1 MKYFLGIDIGTTHT
15 KAVIIN
21 HNGQLLFESKKG
33 YDLLHPQPGF
43 EEQDPV
49 LIMDAVATVIKKALL
64 TVPSD
69 DEVAAISFSAAMHSL
84 IPVDSTGKPIHNA
97 IIWADTRSQKES
109 EEIASQPDAEKIVQ
123 ATGIPIHPMSPL
135 CKIVWFKKRMPEVFK
150 KTCRFISIK
159 EYVFFCLFGKY
170 LVDYSVA
177 SATGLFNVKQR
188 KWDGTALRMAGI
200 EEGKLSFP
208 VSTLHSENE
217 LLPEYAKL
225 FNIRKEIPF
234 IIGSS
239 DGCLANLGSGA
250 VQQGETALT
259 IGTSG
264 AVRMTVNNGL
274 ELSVKNRLFLYPLT
288 DDLYVSGG
296 AINNGGIV
304 LQWLSEFFSNEEN
317 PGKDQYTELL
327 SLAEKISPG
336 AEGLFFLPYLLG
348 ERAPIWDA
356 NAKGVLVGLTLK
368 HKKGHVVRAA
378 MEGVSYTL
386 AQLVNKLEN
395 TYGPIKEI
403 NVSGGFV
410 QSAFWV
416 QLIANITGKKI
427 NVTEMA
433 DASAMGAAYLGMFGT
448 GNLKNLEE
456 VKEFVKVT
464 RVFEPDPAIHENY
477 VQLAGFFDSLYP
489 RLKEDFATLSRL
501 QEK

>member
-1 MKYFLGIDIGTTHT
+1 M
-15 KAVIIN
+15 
-21 HNGQLLFESKKG
+21 
-33 YDLLHPQPGF
+33 
-43 EEQDPV
+43 
-49 LIMDAVATVIKKALL
+49 
-64 TVPSD
+64 
-69 DEVAAISFSAAMHSL
+69 
-84 IPVDSTGKPIHNA
+84 
-97 IIWADTRSQKES
+97 
-109 EEIASQPDAEKIVQ
+109 
-123 ATGIPIHPMSPL
+123 
-135 CKIVWFKKRMPEVFK
+135 
-150 KTCRFISIK
+150 
-159 EYVFFCLFGKY
+159 
-170 LVDYSVA
+170 VDYSVA
-177 SATGLFNVKQR
+177 SATGLFNVKLR
-188 KWDGTALRMAGI
+188 KWDATALKLAGI

-217 LLPEYAKL
+217 LLPEYANL
-225 FNIRKEIPF
+225 FNIQKNIPF

-274 ELSVKNRLFLYPLT
+274 ELPVKNKLFLYPLT

-304 LQWLSEFFSNEEN
+304 LKWLSEFFFDDEQSGE
-317 PGKDQYTELL
+317 DHYTELL
-327 SLAEKISPG
+327 SLAEKVSPG

-348 ERAPIWDA
+348 ERAPVWDA
-356 NAKGVLVGLTLK
+356 NAKGVLVGLTMK

-378 MEGVSYTL
+378 MEGVSFTL
-386 AQLVNKLEN
+386 AQLVHKLEN
-395 TYGPIKEI
+395 TYSPIEEI

-448 GNLKNLEE
+448 GNLKDLSA

-464 RVFEPDPAIHENY
+464 RVFEPDPAIHEYY
-477 VQLAGFFDSLYP
+477 VQLSVFFDSLYP
-489 RLKEDFATLSRL
+489 RLKDDFATLSRL

>member
-1 MKYFLGIDIGTTHT
+1 VKYFLGIDIGTTHT

-33 YDLLHPQPGF
+33 YDLLHPHPGY

-49 LIMDAVATVIKKALL
+49 LIMDAVATVIKKAFLAI
-64 TVPSD
+64 PPG
-69 DEVAAISFSAAMHSL
+69 DEVPAVSFSAAMHSL
-84 IPVDSTGKPIHNA
+84 IPVDSTGKAIYNV
-97 IIWADTRSQKES
+97 IIWADTRSQKEA
-109 EEIASQPDAEKIVQ
+109 EQIASHPDADKIVQ

-135 CKIVWFKKRMPEVFK
+135 CKIVWFKQRMPEIFS

-188 KWDGTALRMAGI
+188 KWDSTALKLAGI
-200 EEGKLSFP
+200 EESKLSSP
-208 VSTLHSENE
+208 VSTLHAENV

-250 VQQGETALT
+250 VEQGETALT

-274 ELSVKNRLFLYPLT
+274 ELPVKNKLFLYPLT

-304 LQWLSEFFSNEEN
+304 LQWLSEFFSDKDEPEEDN
-317 PGKDQYTELL
+317 YTHLL
-327 SLAEKISPG
+327 SLAEKVRPG

-378 MEGVSYTL
+378 MEGVCYTL
-386 AQLVNKLEN
+386 AQLVNKLEK
-395 TYGPIKEI
+395 TYSPINAI

-416 QLIANITGKKI
+416 QLISNITGKTI

-448 GNLKNLEE
+448 GHLKDLSA

-464 RVFEPDPAIHENY
+464 RIFEPDPAVHEHYIKLSN
-477 VQLAGFFDSLYP
+477 FFNSLYP
-489 RLKEDFATLSRL
+489 RLKDDFATLSRL